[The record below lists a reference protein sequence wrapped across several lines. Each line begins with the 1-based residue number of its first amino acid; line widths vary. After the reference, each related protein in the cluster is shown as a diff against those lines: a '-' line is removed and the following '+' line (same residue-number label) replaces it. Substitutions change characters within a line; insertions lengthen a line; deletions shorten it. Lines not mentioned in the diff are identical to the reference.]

1 MIISTTWLAEYV
13 RWDAPVEELVHR
25 LLMSGL
31 NHEATWQVGADTAVD
46 IEVTSNRPDCLGH
59 VGVAREVAVLFDR
72 PLHIPDPR
80 PDEST
85 VAASSGIAV
94 EIVDRDVCPHYTA
107 RVIRGVRVAPSPA
120 WLADRLR
127 TIGIEPV
134 NNVVDVTN
142 YVMMECGQPLHAFD
156 LAKVRGGRI
165 VVRRARDGETFR
177 AINHKDYS
185 LTSGMA
191 VIADAEGPVA
201 LAGVMGGAE
210 SEIAPDTVDV
220 LLESAQFAPLV
231 VRAAA
236 RGLVL
241 MSASSYRFERGPD
254 PAAVE
259 WASRRAAALIQEL
272 AGGEVLAGVVEAGAL
287 AGGRATIDLRAA
299 RVGEVLGVPV
309 SAGRQAEI
317 LTGLGFV
324 KEAACSERCRWKA
337 PSWRR
342 DVTREIDLVEEIA
355 RIEGYDKVPEDRPI
369 HAKPVEQSARER
381 TIRVAGEVL
390 VAAGL
395 CEAMTRSVVSEAFE
409 ATASPWTSR
418 PPRRV
423 SPALVRGADRLRR
436 TLLPS
441 LLEACGHNRSV
452 GAPHGDLFEVARVY
466 LDREG
471 AAAGDSPLLEPL
483 LVSLVTG
490 GAYAKA
496 KGLAEAVIG
505 RLGGRVEFRRGD
517 FDLFTPGRGAE
528 IVLER
533 SGVAPERV
541 GVVGEVSDGVLS
553 RFGLEGPVSAAEL
566 RLDLLEISGSHPRKL
581 VPPSEFPA
589 VQRDLNFVV
598 EQGLLWAEL
607 ERAIRGAPGADTMLE
622 SLSLGQ
628 VWEDAERLG
637 AGKKSLVVGLRLRS
651 QTGTISSEES
661 KRLIEAIVAAC
672 GRECGAVLRG

>member
-1 MIISTTWLAEYV
+1 
-13 RWDAPVEELVHR
+13 
-25 LLMSGL
+25 
-31 NHEATWQVGADTAVD
+31 
-46 IEVTSNRPDCLGH
+46 
-59 VGVAREVAVLFDR
+59 
-72 PLHIPDPR
+72 
-80 PDEST
+80 
-85 VAASSGIAV
+85 
-94 EIVDRDVCPHYTA
+94 
-107 RVIRGVRVAPSPA
+107 
-120 WLADRLR
+120 
-127 TIGIEPV
+127 
-134 NNVVDVTN
+134 
-142 YVMMECGQPLHAFD
+142 
-156 LAKVRGGRI
+156 
-165 VVRRARDGETFR
+165 
-177 AINHKDYS
+177 
-185 LTSGMA
+185 

-355 RIEGYDKVPEDRPI
+355 RIEGYDAIPEDRPI

-471 AAAGDSPLLEPL
+471 GAAGNSPLLEPLLEPL

-566 RLDLLEISGSHPRKL
+566 RLDLLEISGSQPRKL

-598 EQGLLWAEL
+598 DQGLLWAEL

-651 QTGTISSEES
+651 QTGTISSDES

-672 GRECGAVLRG
+672 GRSCGAVLRG